1 MKFLKYLFIVAVAL
15 MSFSVTNI
23 AAKDVRTPIYIF
35 GFAASFNDS
44 TVYFTEV
51 QKLDSAWVN
60 NKTKFLINRNNYS
73 YQLRDYIQNKIGK
86 NHPTCIVMFA
96 TNRKQCDKKYA
107 ELKLKYSNY
116 PKGKKKH
123 ETNYDVKYIT
133 PSEFSFSIIDASQQA
148 AEDNKPMTKE
158 QKKAAK
164 KALHEKNMQE
174 KGIRPENGKGHRSG
188 GSFSGNGGRPRGM
201 GSGM

>member
-1 MKFLKYLFIVAVAL
+1 MKFFKYLFIIAVAL
-15 MSFSVTNI
+15 MSFSVTNV
-23 AAKDVRTPIYIF
+23 AAKDVRMPVYIF

-73 YQLRDYIQNKIGK
+73 YQLRDYIQNKIAK
-86 NHPTCIVMFA
+86 NHPTCIVIFA
-96 TNRKQCDKKYA
+96 TNRIQCDKKYA
-107 ELKLKYSNY
+107 ELKRKYSSFS
-116 PKGKKKH
+116 KGKKKH
-123 ETNYDVKYIT
+123 TAVYDVKYIT

-148 AEDNKPMTKE
+148 LEDNKPMTKE

-164 KALHEKNMQE
+164 KALRDKNAQE
-174 KGIRPENGKGHRSG
+174 NDMKHENGKGHRPG
-188 GSFSGNGGRPRGM
+188 GNFSRNGGRSRGI
-201 GSGM
+201 SEGM